1 MKIPSLLAS
10 LLFLVSLGGCGVV
23 AAPCRVTSA
32 VLKMVPLVG
41 HAAALPTDACA
52 AVID

>member
-1 MKIPSLLAS
+1 VKISSLLVSLSLLAS
-10 LLFLVSLGGCGVV
+10 LSGCGVV